1 MNNVFHTVRA
11 RCFYSTPIGRA
22 EATVQ
27 LCMVML
33 ITFNLHSNVF
43 MALPTRSEIV
53 TMKGAWLHTMKGAW
67 LHTMKG
73 AWFMKGAWLHT
84 MKGAWLHTMKGAWLH
99 TMKGHGY
106 TL

>member
-43 MALPTRSEIV
+43 MALPTRSEMSHYEGGVV
-53 TMKGAWLHTMKGAW
+53 THYEGAMVTHYEGGVVTHYEGGRVSPRDL
-67 LHTMKG
+67 
-73 AWFMKGAWLHT
+73 
-84 MKGAWLHTMKGAWLH
+84 
-99 TMKGHGY
+99 
-106 TL
+106 